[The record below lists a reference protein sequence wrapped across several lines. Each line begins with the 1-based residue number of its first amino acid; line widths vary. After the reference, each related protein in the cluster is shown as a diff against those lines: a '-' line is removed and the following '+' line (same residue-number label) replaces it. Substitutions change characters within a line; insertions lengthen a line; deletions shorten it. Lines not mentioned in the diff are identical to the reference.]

1 MSVRLPGLLDA
12 QLNEIARL
20 QPTAGSVTLKMI
32 GSGEATLTL
41 PEDSPAVH
49 IHDWVRIYT
58 QRGPAGVFR
67 VSNVSRNYKKQIDV
81 TLLHG
86 IDILA
91 DSVWAA
97 QTEFTGTKQE
107 FLTALLNQQTHLV
120 NGVKPWTLGTCQA
133 TGTWEKTINY
143 DRLSN
148 LLEEMV
154 QEGGGYYF
162 TYDQSVFP
170 WVISFVAKPA
180 GVDSEFRLTRNVRGA
195 TVTYNDADL
204 CTRLHLSVSS
214 KHDKTDATTQ
224 QTETVY
230 GSAVRT
236 YNNTAAQAIW
246 GIVVKTAD
254 IDTHDDIEEQ
264 HFDSADA
271 WAANFLAQRAEPS
284 VQIEIDGDE
293 LAELTGDT
301 WDELSLGKLCQ
312 AALPEYGQTFR
323 ERVVSVTYPAFLK
336 EPTHVNV
343 SLANTLPRFSE
354 SIAQAQDTAAAAAHA
369 GRVSA
374 RSNEKQEKDL
384 TTWSQVV
391 RYQGEALE
399 GTGVTTLYESGISM
413 DAAGGVKI
421 YSLQQGLQALYSGIE
436 VNTEGITLQGQKITS
451 IATQAG
457 VVTEVFDPTKSYA
470 VGDKVSYEGVGYV
483 FIAAQNGTEQNPIQ
497 WTPANVSAIQPLQS
511 QITQEG
517 DKIAL
522 VVDSND
528 KIKAASII
536 LAINQTKDA
545 QSQSSAEITADLIKL
560 NGTTTTLNDKLYI
573 SSNKLYISDA
583 NLIVHGTN
591 YDIGLAD
598 GNLSTHNLNLQNG
611 SLAFTTSSGGTTE
624 TSTITAAKASKLITD
639 LQLTLSDNTYTLQK
653 KTVDNQNSWTDVGTF
668 SRATSLSGVWSGRYY
683 TVTATP
689 QGDTKIGIVYD
700 GLVPT
705 GSVTKSGKNVS
716 KSFIVYSDDGEG
728 DADQIIMTKSVT
740 ISASDVYNDGWGAA
754 YGKVSWP
761 TAQTSNA
768 YMDVAAPPQTVD
780 GAATSKRFYVRS
792 TNNVAYISID
802 NGNDTWTNYAAVT
815 HNKYIAGQQSVTPT
829 SATISNSV
837 LNSSTNRR
845 EATLTVTY
853 KGPDTTASTA
863 PLSNVDVTS
872 IYNAGYAD
880 GSTKT
885 TYPVNFT
892 VTFSD
897 GHTGTVSADCANI
910 WNQGADAAQ
919 PTTTYVYVYSTSN
932 TGRCA
937 WYPSRSGGSR
947 THWIPHNAKV
957 ILLDSSIPSSGR
969 GYVGYYDDSRNYVTG
984 YITASLLHTTAK
996 SGYSSPTYGWDDDSP
1011 GPGPDPSKV
1020 VDYYMIVDTIYH
1032 NAEDHN
1038 QRITISIAA
1047 RGESYATF
1055 TSWSLAAATYQ
1066 QRYNAA
1072 EKNTTNIT
1080 GAYHDEEAYGY
1091 RLQHVV
1097 PYWIVYTDGTHDE
1110 YTAVYY
1116 STPS

>member
-457 VVTEVFDPTKSYA
+457 VVTEVFDPTHSYA
-470 VGDKVSYEGVGYV
+470 IGDKVSHDGVGYV
-483 FIAAQNGTEQNPIQ
+483 FTAPQNGTEQDPIQ
-497 WTPANVSAIQPLQS
+497 WTPGNVSAIPSLQS
-511 QITQEG
+511 QITNEG

-522 VVDSND
+522 VVGENGINAVFHYVPLHSAGAGIKYGRFSGED
-528 KIKAASII
+528 KYT
-536 LAINQTKDA
+536 TKE
-545 QSQSSAEITADLIKL
+545 SERLL
-560 NGTTTTLNDKLYI
+560 RLPLHY
-573 SSNKLYISDA
+573 
-583 NLIVHGTN
+583 
-591 YDIGLAD
+591 
-598 GNLSTHNLNLQNG
+598 NLS
-611 SLAFTTSSGGTTE
+611 
-624 TSTITAAKASKLITD
+624 
-639 LQLTLSDNTYTLQK
+639 LSDVEK
-653 KTVDNQNSWTDVGTF
+653 VC
-668 SRATSLSGVWSGRYY
+668 
-683 TVTATP
+683 
-689 QGDTKIGIVYD
+689 
-700 GLVPT
+700 
-705 GSVTKSGKNVS
+705 
-716 KSFIVYSDDGEG
+716 E
-728 DADQIIMTKSVT
+728 QII
-740 ISASDVYNDGWGAA
+740 AFYND
-754 YGKVSWP
+754 
-761 TAQTSNA
+761 N
-768 YMDVAAPPQTVD
+768 
-780 GAATSKRFYVRS
+780 
-792 TNNVAYISID
+792 
-802 NGNDTWTNYAAVT
+802 
-815 HNKYIAGQQSVTPT
+815 
-829 SATISNSV
+829 
-837 LNSSTNRR
+837 
-845 EATLTVTY
+845 
-853 KGPDTTASTA
+853 
-863 PLSNVDVTS
+863 
-872 IYNAGYAD
+872 
-880 GSTKT
+880 
-885 TYPVNFT
+885 
-892 VTFSD
+892 
-897 GHTGTVSADCANI
+897 
-910 WNQGADAAQ
+910 
-919 PTTTYVYVYSTSN
+919 
-932 TGRCA
+932 
-937 WYPSRSGGSR
+937 
-947 THWIPHNAKV
+947 
-957 ILLDSSIPSSGR
+957 
-969 GYVGYYDDSRNYVTG
+969 
-984 YITASLLHTTAK
+984 
-996 SGYSSPTYGWDDDSP
+996 
-1011 GPGPDPSKV
+1011 
-1020 VDYYMIVDTIYH
+1020 
-1032 NAEDHN
+1032 
-1038 QRITISIAA
+1038 
-1047 RGESYATF
+1047 
-1055 TSWSLAAATYQ
+1055 
-1066 QRYNAA
+1066 
-1072 EKNTTNIT
+1072 
-1080 GAYHDEEAYGY
+1080 
-1091 RLQHVV
+1091 
-1097 PYWIVYTDGTHDE
+1097 
-1110 YTAVYY
+1110 
-1116 STPS
+1116 